1 MKPLFCEAAVMS
13 MQRRVRYDDD
23 DDFNV
28 GRPRRGDENPTSAGM
43 IGFIAAMV
51 SLGLLAVVVVLFI
64 FLKQEDQGGQ
74 GGANID
80 RTRLLYYWFLLLD
93 VLSFFAAL
101 TATILG
107 ARGSSPTN
115 PLYRGYGV
123 AALVL
128 GIIEMAI
135 TVLFSFWMMCAV
147 FVVELARAGVG

>member
-1 MKPLFCEAAVMS
+1 MKPWFCEAAVMS
-13 MQRRVRYDDD
+13 MQCRVRYDDD

-28 GRPRRGDENPTSAGM
+28 GRPRRGDENPTSAGI

-51 SLGLLAVVVVLFI
+51 SLGLLAVVVVLYI
-64 FLKQEDQGGQ
+64 FLKQEDQQ
-74 GGANID
+74 AANIE

-93 VLSFFAAL
+93 VLSFFAGL

-107 ARGSSPTN
+107 ARGSAPTN

-123 AALVL
+123 TALVL

-135 TVLFSFWMMCAV
+135 TVLFGFWMTCAV
-147 FVVELARAGVG
+147 MVVELMRAGVG